1 MSKTFSQDR
10 YIMFFDETRIP
21 EDMRIQ
27 LSGFLEPGMAHHR
40 NMRFDELYEFL
51 PKDASVRVGV
61 YTSEIAPGGATAW
74 HLHNGAGFFL
84 VLQGRITI
92 EFKDTVRHYRAGDA
106 YAEPIGVI
114 HRAVNPETEIP
125 FICVGF
131 VVTPKDRDHVVNV
144 KEPW

>member
-1 MSKTFSQDR
+1 ML
-10 YIMFFDETRIP
+10 FDEANVP
-21 EDMRIQ
+21 ENLRVQ
-27 LSGFLEPGMAHHR
+27 LSGLLAPGAVHNR
-40 NMRFDELYEFL
+40 VTRFDDLYESL
-51 PKDASVRVGV
+51 PKDASVRVGI

-74 HLHNGAGFFL
+74 HLHNGAAFFL

-92 EFKDTVRHYRAGDA
+92 EFQDSTRHYQAGDA

-114 HRAVNPETEIP
+114 HRAVNPEPDIP

-131 VVTPKDRDHVVNV
+131 VVTPKDREHVVNV

>member
-1 MSKTFSQDR
+1 MP
-10 YIMFFDETRIP
+10 FDETRIP
-21 EDMRIQ
+21 ENLRIQ
-27 LSGFLEPGMAHHR
+27 LSGLLGPGMAHSR

-51 PKDASVRVGV
+51 PKDASVRVGI
-61 YTSEIAPGGATAW
+61 YTSEIAPSGETSW

-84 VLQGRITI
+84 VLQGRVTI
-92 EFKDTVRHYRAGDA
+92 EFKDSTRQYQAGDA

-114 HRAVNPETEIP
+114 HRAINPEPEIP
-125 FICVGF
+125 FLCVGF